1 MRRSILILLLLLLSL
16 SVVTCL
22 AQKQEYVGQ
31 YDAYFGFAYM
41 TTPNM
46 NLDQRGWQA
55 QLGYNYRRWLALGF
69 DTSYFGGNSSLTA
82 PQLNNATVA
91 KIGAGLAQLP
101 PGVIPPGFA
110 VWTPY
115 HANTYTITGGP
126 QFNYRGFKWVTPFI
140 HPDIGAMYQTVDVHP
155 PNALMAGIVTSLL
168 GPGMKSSEWVAFF
181 GVGGG
186 VDVNVSKHVGLRF
199 QTDWVRTAFF
209 DNLLK
214 NPQYT
219 WRMSASPTF
228 RFGKNVPK

>member
-1 MRRSILILLLLLLSL
+1 MRRSILIFLLLFISL

-31 YDAYFGFAYM
+31 YDAYMGFAYL

-46 NLDQRGWQA
+46 NLDQRGWQG
-55 QLGYNYRRWLALGF
+55 QFGYNYRRWVAVGF
-69 DTSYFGGNSSLTA
+69 DTSYFGGSSSLTV
-82 PQLNNATVA
+82 PQLNNATIA
-91 KIGAGLAQLP
+91 KLAPILPHLPAG
-101 PGVIPPGFA
+101 FT
-110 VWTPY
+110 VWSPY

-126 QFNYRGFKWVTPFI
+126 QFNYRHFKYVTLFI
-140 HPDIGAMYQTVDVHP
+140 HPDIGAMYQSVQVQPTNP
-155 PNALMAGIVTSLL
+155 IMGSIVTSLL
-168 GPGMKSSEWVAFF
+168 GKSMKTSMWTPFY

-186 VDVNVSKHVGLRF
+186 LDINVTKHVGLRF
-199 QTDWVRTAFF
+199 QSDWVYTQLF
-209 DNLLK
+209 DDLLR